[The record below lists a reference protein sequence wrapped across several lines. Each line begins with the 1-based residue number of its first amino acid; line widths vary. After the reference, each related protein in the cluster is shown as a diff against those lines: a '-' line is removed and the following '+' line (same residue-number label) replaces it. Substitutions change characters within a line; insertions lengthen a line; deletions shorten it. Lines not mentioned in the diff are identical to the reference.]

1 MLSTQNNAFVE
12 NLDIENLY
20 DITGA
25 IKIVENRLSSI
36 VEECDDFIKVLLRKF
51 LLSGKK
57 IRPKLVLLSGLC
69 FSAMNDEMINS
80 AVVAEV
86 IHTAS
91 LIHDDII
98 DKSDYRRNMPTVN
111 SLLGNHAAVLAGDF
125 LFAKAFEILSKN
137 KLYKQMEY
145 VVTAIQ
151 ELCAGEMLQA
161 RDLFNIKVSEDHYFE
176 RISKKTA
183 SLLSACCKAGA
194 QSSNA
199 SVDEIKKMGEY
210 GIFIGYAFQIIDDL
224 LDVMGKKEM
233 IGKPLAQDI
242 EQGNLT
248 LPFIYLLQN
257 PRIKDKYMTK
267 LKDKTITKDIKLE
280 LINDLEQSGIIT
292 EVYQKATY
300 FVQKAKE
307 ALDGIPDSVYKTML
321 MRLSDEVLY
330 RTF

>member
-1 MLSTQNNAFVE
+1 MFSTQSNARAE
-12 NLDIENLY
+12 NIDIENLC
-20 DITGA
+20 DVAEA
-25 IKIVENRLSSI
+25 IKIIENRLLSI
-36 VEECDDFIKVLLRKF
+36 VEESDDFIKALLTKF

-69 FSAMNDEMINS
+69 FSAINDDMINS

-98 DKSDYRRNMPTVN
+98 DKSDYRRNMPTIN
-111 SLLGNHAAVLAGDF
+111 SLFGNHVAVLAGDF
-125 LFAKAFEILSKN
+125 LFAKAFELLSKH

-145 VVTAIQ
+145 IVTAIQ

-161 RDLFNIKVSEDHYFE
+161 HDLFNIKVSEDHYIE

-194 QSSNA
+194 QSGNA
-199 SVDEIKKMGEY
+199 SGGEIKKLGEY

-224 LDVMGKKEM
+224 LDITGKKE
-233 IGKPLAQDI
+233 IVGKPLSQDI

-248 LPFIYLLQN
+248 LPFIYLFQN
-257 PRIKDKYMTK
+257 PQIKDKYMIK

-280 LINDLEQSGIIT
+280 LMNDLEQSGIIA
-292 EVYQKATY
+292 EVYRKATH
-300 FVQKAKE
+300 FAQKAKE
-307 ALDGIPDSVYKTML
+307 TLDGIPDSIYKAML
-321 MRLSDEVLY
+321 MHLPDEVLR